1 MTTATIDYEVIWTLN
16 NSRPC
21 AAELASKFAE
31 TWPAAAKAATDAYLY
46 VDNGQVWRS
55 GQKVPAGESL
65 TDLWIVGKSN
75 HSAGERC
82 THAGNTCTC
91 NEQAAHDPKFGRLC
105 SHRIAVMMYKKI
117 QQANRDALIA
127 MIRYLDTIDPDA
139 RVCLEVDRH
148 YRPGVEDRKLVKRI
162 TRGPGGRGPH
172 LTEIYMLE
180 ADDETIAAVMQATGR
195 TLSGS
200 PQKRTGWTYVYILAP
215 VSAANPAGDPAIE
228 LRGVDATA
236 KDNAADRRRQLY
248 ADGRALAAA
257 MTENERRAA

>member
-1 MTTATIDYEVIWTLN
+1 MTIDYNAIWDLN
-16 NSRPC
+16 NNRPSASELAERFSQTWPQAAR
-21 AAELASKFAE
+21 AAE
-31 TWPAAAKAATDAYLY
+31 AAWLHI
-46 VDNGQVWRS
+46 DNGQVWRS
-55 GQKVPAGESL
+55 GQKVQAGDTL
-65 TDLWIVGKSN
+65 TDLWIVGKGN

-148 YRPGVEDRKLVKRI
+148 YRSGVEDRKLVKRI
-162 TRGPGGRGPH
+162 TRGPGARGPH
-172 LTEIYMLE
+172 LTERYMME

-195 TLSGS
+195 TLSGT
-200 PQKRTGWTYVYILAP
+200 PQKRSGWTYAYILAP
-215 VSAANPAGDPAIE
+215 VTDANPAGNPAIE
-228 LRGVDATA
+228 LRGVDAVA
-236 KDNAADRRRQLY
+236 KDAATARRRQLY
-248 ADGRALAAA
+248 ADERALNQA
-257 MTENERRAA
+257 MNENERRAA